1 MADLLA
7 QSSGMIATSIGMG
20 LGADAHPIKVVNS
33 KGAKC
38 LVFIALTVFDFA
50 SVRHPQPFYF
60 ESERSIA

>member
-33 KGAKC
+33 KGARC
-38 LVFIALTVFDFA
+38 LVFITFGMFGLTI
-50 SVRHPQPFYF
+50 VRHTRLLCFGF
-60 ESERSIA
+60 ERSVT

>member
-1 MADLLA
+1 
-7 QSSGMIATSIGMG
+7 MIATSTGMG

-38 LVFIALTVFDFA
+38 LMFIALTVFDFA

-60 ESERSIA
+60 ESERGIA